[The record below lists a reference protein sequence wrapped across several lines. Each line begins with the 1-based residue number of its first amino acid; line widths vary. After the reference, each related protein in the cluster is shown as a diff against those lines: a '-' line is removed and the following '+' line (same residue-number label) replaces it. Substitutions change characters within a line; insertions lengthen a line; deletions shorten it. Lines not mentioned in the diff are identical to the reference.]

1 MWVRLRANRVPATPS
16 RRGAA
21 LYDRHMTDS
30 VGMRVVGTI
39 RTIELY
45 AAMAKFHSVA
55 PRQVARIVL
64 EIEQAIDEDGGEIN
78 VDNLAGMHFQGP
90 PELVPLFGPGDRV
103 QIVTTTSS
111 GMHIASIKPAPLS

>member
-1 MWVRLRANRVPATPS
+1 MS
-16 RRGAA
+16 
-21 LYDRHMTDS
+21 DS

-64 EIEQAIDEDGGEIN
+64 EIEQATDGDGRDIDVN
-78 VDNLAGMHFQGP
+78 NLAGVHFQGP
-90 PELVPLFGPGDRV
+90 PELVPLFAAGERV
-103 QIVTTTSS
+103 QIVTTTPS
-111 GMHIASIKPAPLS
+111 GMHIASIRPAPLS

>member
-1 MWVRLRANRVPATPS
+1 MLVTMS
-16 RRGAA
+16 
-21 LYDRHMTDS
+21 DS

-64 EIEQAIDEDGGEIN
+64 EVEQATDGDGSDIN
-78 VDNLAGMHFQGP
+78 VDNLAGVHFQGP
-90 PELVPLFGPGDRV
+90 PELVPLFSAGDRV
-103 QIVTTTSS
+103 QIVTTTPS
-111 GMHIASIKPAPLS
+111 GMHIASIRPAPLS

>member
-1 MWVRLRANRVPATPS
+1 MWVRLRANRVP
-16 RRGAA
+16 
-21 LYDRHMTDS
+21 
-30 VGMRVVGTI
+30 VVGDNGI
-39 RTIELY
+39 SAVWDADCL
-45 AAMAKFHSVA
+45 
-55 PRQVARIVL
+55 PGL
-64 EIEQAIDEDGGEIN
+64 WLIEQAIDEDGGEIN